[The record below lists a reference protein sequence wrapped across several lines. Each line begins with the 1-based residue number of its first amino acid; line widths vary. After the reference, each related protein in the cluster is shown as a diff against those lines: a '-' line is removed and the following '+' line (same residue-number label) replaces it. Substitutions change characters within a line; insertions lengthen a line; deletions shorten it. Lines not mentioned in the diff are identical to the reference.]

1 MRAGGKRKRGE
12 PHEPQPP
19 AHEDPT
25 VGAPIHAD
33 GQELG
38 QRGEERVAEADRE
51 VAAAAGPLAQVGGA
65 SSSGENRPVEPR
77 ERAGRGPDQEQ
88 RVRRVFRDQGD
99 NPERPGDWTNFD
111 IGRVVRLFRT
121 DQPGA
126 IRLSLR
132 KLHVRWWHASTSVMT
147 KFLDRVGVPQRV
159 LDLIP
164 ETVQTCQVCRT
175 WAKPGPD
182 HSCSVEIPD
191 KFNEQVECGLLF
203 VEKHIMFHMLD
214 RCTRWHAA
222 RLIPDKAEGTLMKA
236 IDELWVSIHGSPK
249 ELITDG
255 ESGIVAS
262 DATNQYLHRKGIKLH
277 QRAKD
282 QHARYIERR
291 GALLRDAIHRA
302 QSQLQEE
309 GLAGVPFETI
319 LAEAVFCGNAMVTV
333 GDSTPYNAVY
343 GRVPRILPSIDQVAA
358 PDEGRQPEPGTIQ
371 HTHRL
376 REISI
381 QAMIEGSARARLG
394 RAMNTRTTLP
404 AQRLNL

>member
-1 MRAGGKRKRGE
+1 
-12 PHEPQPP
+12 
-19 AHEDPT
+19 
-25 VGAPIHAD
+25 
-33 GQELG
+33 
-38 QRGEERVAEADRE
+38 
-51 VAAAAGPLAQVGGA
+51 
-65 SSSGENRPVEPR
+65 
-77 ERAGRGPDQEQ
+77 
-88 RVRRVFRDQGD
+88 
-99 NPERPGDWTNFD
+99 
-111 IGRVVRLFRT
+111 
-121 DQPGA
+121 
-126 IRLSLR
+126 
-132 KLHVRWWHASTSVMT
+132 MT
-147 KFLDRVGVPQRV
+147 KLLDRVGVPQRV

-164 ETVQTCQVCRT
+164 EIVQTCQVCRT

-182 HSCSVEIPD
+182 HACSVEIPD
-191 KFNEQVECGLLF
+191 KFNEQVECDLLF
-203 VEKHIMFHMLD
+203 IEKHIIFHMMD

-222 RLIPDKAEGTLMKA
+222 RLIPDKTEGTLMKA

-255 ESGIVAS
+255 ETGIVAS
-262 DATNQYLHRKGIKLH
+262 EATNQYLHRKGIKLH

-291 GALLRDAIHRA
+291 GALLRDAIHRT

-309 GLAGVPFETI
+309 GLAGVLFETI
-319 LAEAVFCGNAMVTV
+319 LAEAVFCGNAMLTV
-333 GDSTPYNAVY
+333 GGSTPYNAVY

-381 QAMIEGSARARLG
+381 QAMIEGSARARLV